1 MKEANAIS
9 VELKKKVQFQFILLS
24 ETLYSPMPADLVST
38 TFQQHKEDSYI
49 NTDLVDN
56 LASIEN
62 NKLKTVVAIEV
73 QDLKNNAVHYWSI
86 EKFRFVFFSFLLLI
100 ISL

>member
-1 MKEANAIS
+1 
-9 VELKKKVQFQFILLS
+9 VQFQFVLLS
-24 ETLYSPMPADLVST
+24 DTLYSPLPSDLVSSV
-38 TFQQHKEDSYI
+38 FHQQKDDFYT

-56 LASIEN
+56 LASIER

-86 EKFRFVFFSFLLLI
+86 EKFRFLINGFNSFFFFEI
-100 ISL
+100 

>member
-1 MKEANAIS
+1 
-9 VELKKKVQFQFILLS
+9 
-24 ETLYSPMPADLVST
+24 MPADLITT
-38 TFQQHKEDSYI
+38 TFQQQKEDSYT
-49 NTDLVDN
+49 NTDLIDN

-86 EKFRFVFFSFLLLI
+86 EKFRFFFVNFLFMIRFAIYISF
-100 ISL
+100 

>member
-1 MKEANAIS
+1 
-9 VELKKKVQFQFILLS
+9 
-24 ETLYSPMPADLVST
+24 MPADLITT
-38 TFQQHKEDSYI
+38 TFQQQKEDSYT

-86 EKFRFVFFSFLLLI
+86 EKFRFFFNFLFMIRFAIYISFKN
-100 ISL
+100 